1 MGCVWEEILATVDG
15 FGAPKREKR
24 AQLQGFGVGAGGI
37 LWWGD
42 RRTENRDYVCVH
54 IYIYR
59 KYACVYVCTYIYI
72 IHIIYIID
80 IHADMAQPSAVLG
93 VVLDHVLGP
102 QLPAR
107 RSVRSPSQGV
117 GLLGSGLRL
126 ARTALSQSTPSL
138 AFGIARSR
146 GVGPA
151 STERR

>member
-1 MGCVWEEILATVDG
+1 MVGGSAN
-15 FGAPKREKR
+15 REP
-24 AQLQGFGVGAGGI
+24 GSC
-37 LWWGD
+37 
-42 RRTENRDYVCVH
+42 VCVC
-54 IYIYR
+54 IYIYIICM
-59 KYACVYVCTYIYI
+59 CVCMYIHIHYTV

-80 IHADMAQPSAVLG
+80 THTDMAQPSAVLG

-146 GVGPA
+146 GVVWLELGMHWF
-151 STERR
+151 E